1 MPEPIVIS
9 HKVKRP
15 NYVLVGDFF
24 ERNKDALKMKLIGAD
39 SGFSRKIT
47 EPSVNRPGLAL
58 CGFFTYFAYKRVQ
71 VMGNSE
77 ISYLNGLEPDL
88 AAQRFRALCLAD
100 IPCLVVARERRL
112 PREFVEIA
120 SETGISL
127 IQSSMVTMKY
137 LNAATIRLDWAF
149 APTTVLHGCLVDV
162 QGVGVLIMG
171 QSGSGKSEAVLG
183 LLERGASM
191 VADDVVNLR
200 LIEEREIQGSAPELT
215 RNMMEVRGI
224 GLLNVAAIFGVG
236 AVRLSKRLDL
246 IVRLVS
252 NPNLSEL
259 ERFDSGSHSVEV
271 LGQQVSM
278 MEVPVIAGRDVGGLI
293 EIAALNHKLRSFGY
307 NAAAEFDQRL
317 LKKMTDEQSA

>member
-1 MPEPIVIS
+1 MSERRIIP

-15 NYVLVGDFF
+15 TFITVGDFF
-24 ERNKDALKMKLIGAD
+24 ERNKESLKMKLLGTEA
-39 SGFSRKIT
+39 GFARKIT

-58 CGFFTYFAYKRVQ
+58 SGFFTYFAYRRVQ
-71 VMGNSE
+71 VLGNSE
-77 ISYLNGLEPDL
+77 LSYLNGLEPSV
-88 AAQRFRALCLAD
+88 AAERFRKLCMAE
-100 IPCLVVARERRL
+100 IPCVVVARERRVPKEL
-112 PREFVEIA
+112 LDIA
-120 SETGISL
+120 NEAGISL
-127 IQSSMVTMKY
+127 FQSSMVTMKF
-137 LNAATIRLDWAF
+137 LNAATIRLDWLF

-183 LLERGASM
+183 LLERDASM
-191 VADDVVNLR
+191 VADDAVNLR
-200 LIEEREIQGSAPELT
+200 LIEEREIQGSAPDLT

-246 IVRLVS
+246 IVKLVHNA
-252 NPNLSEL
+252 NPQDI
-259 ERFDSGSHSVEV
+259 ERFDAGAHSVEV
-271 LGQQVSM
+271 LGR
-278 MEVPVIAGRDVGGLI
+278 EVPMLELPVVAGRDVAGII